1 MGESNIACFAVAE
14 SKGSW
19 CSSRHGPIFYPA
31 NNFYSSLFFKSMKSK
46 ISANAVSDIVGMV
59 T

>member
-14 SKGSW
+14 SKGSR
-19 CSSRHGPIFYPA
+19 CLSRRGPIFLST

-46 ISANAVSDIVGMV
+46 MSANAVSDIVGMV